1 MRRVL
6 LLYRTLLY
14 WCRNLGPFAI
24 SLTMTHYKNCE
35 KIRPCLKIEPEGSK
49 TRFKLRHF
57 KWNSNWQI
65 FKKLWCKWTHRG
77 YPDFSEKS
85 VLLKFDE
92 LIFKTTGR
100 DHFNWKYDTGRC
112 QLFSLRLLKSSSF
125 VKISF
130 FFPHPEILPFDANY
144 FDAKLFRV
152 TLPMYFFVFAL
163 ETIWFLRNQFRE
175 IQSRFDHKCF
185 FHVTLKCPGLTIK
198 TKD

>member
-1 MRRVL
+1 MRLASQWHITKIVRKYDRVWKL
-6 LLYRTLLY
+6 SPR
-14 WCRNLGPFAI
+14 GAKQDSSFAT
-24 SLTMTHYKNCE
+24 SNE
-35 KIRPCLKIEPEGSK
+35 IRIGCFS
-49 TRFKLRHF
+49 
-57 KWNSNWQI
+57 
-65 FKKLWCKWTHRG
+65 KKLWCKWTHRG

-152 TLPMYFFVFAL
+152 TLPRYFFLF
-163 ETIWFLRNQFRE
+163 
-175 IQSRFDHKCF
+175 S
-185 FHVTLKCPGLTIK
+185 P
-198 TKD
+198 